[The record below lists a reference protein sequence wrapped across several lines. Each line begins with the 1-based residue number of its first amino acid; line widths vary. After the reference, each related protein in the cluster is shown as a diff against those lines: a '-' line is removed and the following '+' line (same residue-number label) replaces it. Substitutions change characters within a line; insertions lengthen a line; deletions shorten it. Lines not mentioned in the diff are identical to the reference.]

1 MSNMASIER
10 DDLCAA
16 GSTGAPAGEA
26 SWLARVLR
34 LLPSA
39 AWSRISVLFF
49 ALVAIKLLMLVG
61 MAKHLEEIH
70 WRVEGVVL
78 NWVNYTTFYG
88 FILLGVLSVLGLARQ
103 CREIGVTAV
112 RAANCAILLLGLL
125 FIFL

>member
-26 SWLARVLR
+26 SWLERVLR

-49 ALVAIKLLMLVG
+49 ALAIIKLLMLVG
-61 MAKHLEEIH
+61 MTRHLEEIH
-70 WRVEGVVL
+70 GRVEGVPI
-78 NWVNYTTFYG
+78 NWSNYTSLYG
-88 FILLGVLSVLGLARQ
+88 FIVLGGWSLRS
-103 CREIGVTAV
+103 
-112 RAANCAILLLGLL
+112 
-125 FIFL
+125 